1 MENDHPNREQQ
12 VWQRVLQRQEESSG
26 MELQRLQMTA
36 MELAASFH
44 QLMGLLSGRRRELAR
59 QLYEGEM
66 ANAAALK
73 GIARLSGSREEVLK
87 LWNPTRE
94 PSARLLEAS
103 YHKTRRCM
111 TDYLSR
117 SAEAQYGAVF
127 RLLSDREA
135 RHCLLLTE
143 LLGMEDWPQKNR

>member
-1 MENDHPNREQQ
+1 MEKEYPNREQEI
-12 VWQRVLQRQEESSG
+12 WQRVMGRQEDTAA
-26 MELQRLQMTA
+26 MELRHLQMTA
-36 MELAASFH
+36 MELAASFR
-44 QLMGLLSGRRRELAR
+44 QLMGTLTGRKRELAR

-73 GIARLSGSREEVLK
+73 GIAQLSGSRDEALK

-94 PSARLLEAS
+94 ATARMLETC

-111 TDYLSR
+111 TDYLFR
-117 SAEAQYGAVF
+117 SAEPQYGAVF

-135 RHCLLLTE
+135 RHCLILTE
-143 LLGMEDWPQKNR
+143 LLGM